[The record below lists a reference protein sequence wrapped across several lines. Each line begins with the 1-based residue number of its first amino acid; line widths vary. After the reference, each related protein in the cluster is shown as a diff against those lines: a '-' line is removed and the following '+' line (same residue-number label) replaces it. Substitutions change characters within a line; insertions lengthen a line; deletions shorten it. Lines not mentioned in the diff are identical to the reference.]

1 MAWNP
6 HKMLMAGI
14 QCCAFLVKDKS
25 VSFPF
30 VAFGLG
36 GGVGYQICIFA
47 CVLRLGPEVDDNL
60 W

>member
-25 VSFPF
+25 VSFPL

-36 GGVGYQICIFA
+36 GGWVTRFA
-47 CVLRLGPEVDDNL
+47 FLPVFFALGQR
-60 W
+60 

>member
-25 VSFPF
+25 VSFPLM
-30 VAFGLG
+30 AFIRHG
-36 GGVGYQICIFA
+36 GGQITIFSEDP
-47 CVLRLGPEVDDNL
+47 VLLVFYTLGQR
-60 W
+60 